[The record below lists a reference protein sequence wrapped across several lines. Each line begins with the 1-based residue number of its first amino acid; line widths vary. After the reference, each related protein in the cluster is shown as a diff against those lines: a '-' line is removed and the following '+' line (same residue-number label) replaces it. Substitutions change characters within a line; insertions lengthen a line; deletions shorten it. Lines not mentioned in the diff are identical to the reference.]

1 MAYLEAVGFIEDG
14 NVKNLV
20 LRQRE
25 SAFSFFL
32 SPLNKSLKWKITLN
46 MYFVVHHG
54 VTNDNTLVVAKNL
67 LILT

>member
-1 MAYLEAVGFIEDG
+1 MPLKMAYLEAVGFIEDG

-32 SPLNKSLKWKITLN
+32 SPLNKSLK
-46 MYFVVHHG
+46 
-54 VTNDNTLVVAKNL
+54 
-67 LILT
+67 